1 MLYFVFYIKWME
13 NGQNSEVSV
22 VVPNHAPLDWKSVPG
37 HVQIHLLGMGE
48 NFVMEV
54 VLILLNAIH
63 ILVQVTWSRN
73 LENFEKW
80 NYLLPLSFDIY
91 CTHNEII
98 ANVDAIYCEWNEWES
113 GACSKEC
120 GGGIR
125 TQVRTK
131 KVEEAHGGTCE
142 GEHLLREP
150 CNQHECPSK
159 LLNFPYDY
167 LLYCRLLL
175 GMSCT

>member
-1 MLYFVFYIKWME
+1 ME

-37 HVQIHLLGMGE
+37 HVQIHHLGMVA
-48 NFVMEV
+48 NFVLEV
-54 VLILLNAIH
+54 VLILLNAIP

-73 LENFEKW
+73 FEDLRNSFTCIC
-80 NYLLPLSFDIY
+80 NYHVPLSFDSY
-91 CTHNEII
+91 CTHNEIV

-142 GEHLLREP
+142 GERLLREP
-150 CNQHECPSK
+150 CNLHECPSK
-159 LLNFPYDY
+159 Y
-167 LLYCRLLL
+167 
-175 GMSCT
+175 